1 MSDFKLTPARE
12 KELEKIARDLPDKSF
27 KDLYGKDWKSV
38 KIATAMNILKKKYG
52 FKTEET
58 KMKFKEIREK
68 VRGGKLDPLS
78 KMGGSKLTGAEIS
91 RYYKDNPMA
100 KRAARDATVKKAI
113 ELALDLGGSMNYA
126 MKEIEKL
133 KRGLSKNKEVA
144 KALRFANESVNK
156 EAASPEEKAQL
167 ALKHAKE
174 KEQLQKKQATE
185 KERLA
190 NESVI
195 SEGTWNIPDN
205 RRELAVLVDM
215 LKTPYVATSQKDID
229 KFLNM
234 FPVGDDSL
242 YDDIDEVM
250 YEKEADGSLKRP
262 LVRMRRFKKVF
273 LNVIAGE
280 SLVDERW
287 IKGKTVGNKFIM
299 THHSFGPNASMES
312 VKEAMPKRKSG
323 NIKKAKMMKMENIQE
338 GFLDRANVKVLAD
351 VPDPKTGLPIF
362 FILQDND
369 GIKIVV
375 DRDVTKGTAGSISR
389 GEKVGDYEFTGFADY
404 LAMNPGHFKKFMR
417 AIKKVRV

>member
-78 KMGGSKLTGAEIS
+78 PMGKSKLTGAEIS

-190 NESVI
+190 SESVI
-195 SEGTWNIPDN
+195 SEGTWKIPDSK
-205 RRELAVLVDM
+205 RELAVLVDM
-215 LKTPYVATSQKDID
+215 LRKPYPAVNQRQ
-229 KFLNM
+229 LNTFM
-234 FPVGDDSL
+234 DQLPVGDDEL
-242 YDDIDEVM
+242 YDDLDEVM
-250 YEKEADGSLKRP
+250 YEKESDGSLKRP
-262 LVRMRRFKKVF
+262 LVTLKKWPKVF

-280 SLVDERW
+280 SLNGRW
-287 IKGKTVGNKFIM
+287 IKGKTVGNKFNT
-299 THHSFGPNASMES
+299 THHYFGPDAEMES
-312 VKEAMPKRKSG
+312 VKEIRKPKRKSG
-323 NIKKAKMMKMENIQE
+323 NIRRGKLMKLDGDIMDSNIKE
-338 GFLDRANVKVLAD
+338 GFLDRG
-351 VPDPKTGLPIF
+351 KTLHKDKDNLF
-362 FILQDND
+362 FIIQDSD
-369 GIKIVV
+369 GVKIVV

-389 GEKVGDYEFTGFADY
+389 GEKLDDYEFEGFADY
-404 LAMNPGHFKKFMR
+404 MAMSPGHFKKFMR

>member
-78 KMGGSKLTGAEIS
+78 PMGKSKLTGAEIS

-190 NESVI
+190 SESV
-195 SEGTWNIPDN
+195 
-205 RRELAVLVDM
+205 R
-215 LKTPYVATSQKDID
+215 
-229 KFLNM
+229 
-234 FPVGDDSL
+234 
-242 YDDIDEVM
+242 
-250 YEKEADGSLKRP
+250 
-262 LVRMRRFKKVF
+262 
-273 LNVIAGE
+273 
-280 SLVDERW
+280 
-287 IKGKTVGNKFIM
+287 
-299 THHSFGPNASMES
+299 
-312 VKEAMPKRKSG
+312 
-323 NIKKAKMMKMENIQE
+323 E
-338 GFLDRANVKVLAD
+338 GFLDRG
-351 VPDPKTGLPIF
+351 KTLHKDKDNLF
-362 FILQDND
+362 FIIQDRE
-369 GIKIVV
+369 GIKLVV
-375 DRDVTKGTAGSISR
+375 DRDKTQGTAGSISR
-389 GEKVGDYEFTGFADY
+389 GEKLDDYEFEGFADY
-404 LAMNPGHFKKFMR
+404 MAMSPSHFRKFLK
-417 AIKKVRV
+417 AIKKVKV

>member
-1 MSDFKLTPARE
+1 MADFKLTPSRE
-12 KELEKIARDLPDKSF
+12 KELEKIAKDLPDADF
-27 KDLYGKDWKSV
+27 KKRYGKDWKSV
-38 KIATAMNILKKKYG
+38 KIATAMNILKNKLG
-52 FKTEET
+52 FKEEN
-58 KMKFKEIREK
+58 KMKFKDLRER
-68 VRGGKLDPLS
+68 VRGGKVDPLS
-78 KMGGSKLTGAEIS
+78 KMGKSKLTGQEVQ

-144 KALRFANESVNK
+144 KALKFANESVNK

-190 NESVI
+190 SESVI
-195 SEGTWNIPDN
+195 SEGTWNIPDSK
-205 RRELAVLVDM
+205 RELAVLVDM
-215 LKTPYVATSQKDID
+215 LKTPYPATTQKDLD

-250 YEKEADGSLKRP
+250 YEKNPDGSVKRP
-262 LVRMRRFKKVF
+262 LVKMRRFKKVF

-287 IKGKTVGNKFIM
+287 IKGKTVGNKFIV
-299 THHSFGPNASMES
+299 THHMFGPNAEMES
-312 VKEAMPKRKSG
+312 VKEAMPKRKPG
-323 NIKKAKMMKMENIQE
+323 NIKKAKMMRIENVQE
-338 GFLDRANVKVLAD
+338 GFLDRGKVLAD

-362 FILQDND
+362 FIIQDSD
-369 GIKIVV
+369 GIKIVM

-389 GEKVGDYEFTGFADY
+389 GEKLGDYEFTGFADY